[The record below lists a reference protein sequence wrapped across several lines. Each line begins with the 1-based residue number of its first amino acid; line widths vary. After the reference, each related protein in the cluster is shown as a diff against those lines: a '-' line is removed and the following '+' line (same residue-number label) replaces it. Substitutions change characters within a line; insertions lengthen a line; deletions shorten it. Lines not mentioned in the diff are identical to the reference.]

1 MLRSDVVWSKPNC
14 MPESVK
20 DRPTRSHEYVFLL
33 SKSGRYEY
41 DWEAIATPMR
51 DSTVKR
57 FEGEWHSD
65 KEMGDAQSKSEMNR
79 RMKQKWPA
87 IGEKHRS
94 SGAHVHNDEPMRVNP
109 LVNKRSVWTIPTFR
123 NDHADIHT
131 AVFPEELAQTCILA
145 GSAEGD
151 VVLDP
156 FAGSGTTL
164 DVAKRLGRKAIGI
177 EIQPDYIPIIEKRLR
192 QEVLV

>member
-1 MLRSDVVWSKPNC
+1 

-20 DRPTRSHEYVFLL
+20 DRPTRSHEYVFLF
-33 SKSGRYEY
+33 SKSRRYKY
-41 DWEAIATPMR
+41 RWESIATPMQEV
-51 DSTVKR
+51 TKTR
-57 FEGEWHSD
+57 FEGGWRTDNQEE
-65 KEMGDAQSKSEMNR
+65 KEATGAQHRGVMNE
-79 RMKQKWPA
+79 RMKQKRPA

-94 SGAHVHNDEPMRVNP
+94 SGVHIHNDEPMRVNP
-109 LVNKRSVWTIPTFR
+109 LVNKRTVWTIPTR
-123 NDHADIHT
+123 SSSDAGVHT

-145 GSAEGD
+145 GSDAGD

-177 EIQPDYIPIIEKRLR
+177 EIHEPYIEIIEKRLR
-192 QEVLV
+192 QDVLV